1 MRAAQIVGPVLE
13 MPQATAASGPQA
25 QGHQAMKIYFCD
37 GCNESIPLTDI
48 QAGQVTT
55 VKGKL
60 FCRNCI
66 PPSPAAAA
74 PPAPAS
80 RRGAGPF
87 TVGLLLLLVGY
98 VAWRDLPA
106 RFGGAGDLEVR
117 DELDRGSDRR
127 SSDILA
133 ADLAKLRESAD
144 ELDRKLT
151 FQRGDVDSLRALA
164 ADEQRG
170 LDQLREVID
179 GLQRGQA
186 ETGQLIE
193 KLNLQDNRL
202 HALEA
207 RIDTLAD
214 MVASQQK
221 VIQLRPEP
229 GVAAPEATGAAK
241 PAVDP
246 TLQAELDALRRQ
258 LLDPDAGQ
266 RFAAVDRIAKSRY
279 KQLAPELLPVLG
291 DEDPFVRTL
300 AMQALGDFGS
310 TEAIPKLLDV
320 LEDPSAIIRK
330 TAAETLVR
338 LTGYDPGF
346 DPRGSDAERKKAV
359 KKWREKMGTDK

>member
-1 MRAAQIVGPVLE
+1 
-13 MPQATAASGPQA
+13 MPQATAAP
-25 QGHQAMKIYFCD
+25 GHQAMKIYFCD

-66 PPSPAAAA
+66 PPSPAAAL
-74 PPAPAS
+74 PPAPAA
-80 RRGAGPF
+80 RRGAGPI
-87 TVGLLLLLVGY
+87 TVAVLVALLGY
-98 VAWRDLPA
+98 LAWRDYPTL
-106 RFGGAGDLEVR
+106 FGGARENAADGA
-117 DELDRGSDRR
+117 LDRNGSSR
-127 SSDILA
+127 SAEILA
-133 ADLAKLRESAD
+133 ADLTKVREVAD

-151 FQRGDVDSLRALA
+151 FQRGDVDSLRAAA
-164 ADEQRG
+164 ADAQRTI
-170 LDQLREVID
+170 DQLREVID

-202 HALEA
+202 HSLES

-214 MVASQQK
+214 MVTSQQK
-221 VIQLRPEP
+221 VIQLRPEQ
-229 GVAAPEATGAAK
+229 GAAAVEAAG
-241 PAVDP
+241 PVVPGVDP

-266 RFAAVDRIAKSRY
+266 RFAAVDRIAKGRY
-279 KQLAPELLPVLG
+279 KQLSAELLPVLG

-300 AMQALGDFGS
+300 AMQALGDFGAV
-310 TEAIPKLLDV
+310 EAIPKLLDT

-359 KKWREKMGTDK
+359 KKWREKLGG